1 MSSDTGKVLVAGASG
16 RLGRHVRSELAARG
30 RATRAL
36 VRDAKRVEAAGAGEV
51 FVGDARAAES
61 LRGACEGV
69 AAVVSA
75 LGASLALGLTPKRAT
90 FREIDLRANLNL
102 LAEAKRA
109 GVGKFVYVSLYGAE
123 TLRGLAYVDA
133 HEEFVAA
140 LRASGLEHAVV
151 RPTGFFYVFGEIFK
165 MAARGRV
172 ALVGDG
178 SARTNPVHERDVAL
192 ACVAGLDADVK
203 ELAVGGPETYTRRGV
218 AEMAFA
224 ALGRPPKIS
233 SLPPRVVLALTAP
246 LKLFDR
252 RLYDL
257 LEFGVAA
264 STTDLIAPAYGE
276 RSLAEYFRRLASGAG
291 EV

>member
-1 MSSDTGKVLVAGASG
+1 MSSKGEKVLVAGASG
-16 RLGRHVRSELAARG
+16 RLGRHVLEELAARG
-30 RATRAL
+30 HATRAL
-36 VRDAKRVEAAGAGEV
+36 VRDPARVGAGTAGEV
-51 FVGDARAAES
+51 FVGDARDPRS

-69 AAVVSA
+69 GAVVSA
-75 LGASLALGLTPKRAT
+75 LGASLALGLTPRGAT
-90 FREIDLRANLNL
+90 FREVDLLANLNL
-102 LAEAKRA
+102 LAEAGRA

-123 TLRGLAYVDA
+123 RLRGLAYVDA

-140 LRASGLEHAVV
+140 LRASGLAHAVV

-172 ALVGDG
+172 ALIGDG
-178 SARTNPVHERDVAL
+178 SARTNPVHERDVAR
-192 ACVAGLDADVK
+192 ACAEALETGET

-218 AEMAFA
+218 AELAFG

-264 STTDLIAPAYGE
+264 STNDLVAPAYGT
-276 RSLAEYFRRLASGAG
+276 RGLAEYFRGLAAPAR
-291 EV
+291 

>member
-16 RLGRHVRSELAARG
+16 RLGRHVLRELAGRG
-30 RATRAL
+30 RATRSL
-36 VRDAKRVEAAGAGEV
+36 VRDPARVEGEGATEV
-51 FVGDARAAES
+51 FAGDARKSES

-69 AAVVSA
+69 GSVVSA

-90 FREIDLRANLNL
+90 FREVDLLANLNL

-123 TLRGLAYVDA
+123 RLRGLAYVDA

-178 SARTNPVHERDVAL
+178 SARTNPVHERDVAR
-192 ACVAGLDADVK
+192 ACADALDSGDD

-218 AEMAFA
+218 AELAFG

-246 LKLFDR
+246 LKVFDR

-257 LEFGVAA
+257 LEFGIAA
-264 STTDLIAPAYGE
+264 TTTDLVAPPYGE
-276 RSLAEYFRRLASGAG
+276 TSLAEYFQRLASGAG

>member
-1 MSSDTGKVLVAGASG
+1 MSSDTGKILVAGASG
-16 RLGRHVRSELAARG
+16 RLGRHVLSELAARG
-30 RATRAL
+30 SATRSL
-36 VRDAKRVEAAGAGEV
+36 VRDAARVGGAGASEV
-51 FVGDARAAES
+51 FVGDAREGES

-69 AAVVSA
+69 GSVVSA

-90 FREIDLRANLNL
+90 FREVDLSANLNL

-109 GVGKFVYVSLYGAE
+109 GVRKFIYVSLYGAE
-123 TLRGLAYVDA
+123 RLRGLAYVDA

-140 LRASGLEHAVV
+140 LRSSGLEHAVV

-172 ALVGDG
+172 ALVGVG
-178 SARTNPVHERDVAL
+178 SARTNPVHERDVAR
-192 ACVAGLDADVK
+192 ACADALDSDDNEVAI
-203 ELAVGGPETYTRRGV
+203 GGPETYTRRGV
-218 AEMAFA
+218 AELAFA

-264 STTDLIAPAYGE
+264 STTDLVAPVRGE
-276 RSLAEYFRRLASGAG
+276 TSLAEYFKRLASGASD
-291 EV
+291 V

>member
-1 MSSDTGKVLVAGASG
+1 MSPRDGKILVAGASG
-16 RLGRHVRSELAARG
+16 RLGRHVLRELAGRG

-36 VRDAKRVEAAGAGEV
+36 VRDPARIEGAVESEV
-51 FVGDARAAES
+51 FVGDARESGS
-61 LRGACEGV
+61 LRGACDGV
-69 AAVVSA
+69 GAVVSA

-90 FREIDLRANLNL
+90 FREVDLRANLNL

-123 TLRGLAYVDA
+123 RLRGLAYVDA

-140 LRASGLEHAVV
+140 LRSSGLEHAVV

-178 SARTNPVHERDVAL
+178 SARTNPVHEGDVAR
-192 ACVAGLDADVK
+192 ACADALDADAQ

-218 AEMAFA
+218 AELAFG

-233 SLPPRVVLALTAP
+233 SLPPRVVLSLTAP

-264 STTDLIAPAYGE
+264 STTDLVAPTRGE
-276 RSLAEYFRRLASGAG
+276 TGLAEYFRRLASGAG
-291 EV
+291 DV